1 MNFREEHKELK
12 VIIEKIYNEQSLES
26 SCDDIVEKLIAIYKT
41 EYKHKYSELTTIIL
55 NITKSDREQDLM
67 TLAQNVRMLE
77 EKLDDKNCDKCIKEK
92 IKDFY
97 DHINLECVRLQDS
110 DGKIKKIKD
119 EYNELYKNYNN
130 IKDNLSKQQ
139 TQYITILGIFAS
151 IVLTFVSGL
160 VFSNI
165 DKSSIY
171 RLIFVM
177 SFIALFMGN
186 TLYALFAFLLKISL
200 SHDFQHNKKFLYGFN
215 VSVLL
220 IMFANF
226 LFYLYEEKL
235 KDISL
240 FIEKM
245 VYIFI

>member
-1 MNFREEHKELK
+1 MSFKKEHKELK

-26 SCDDIVEKLIAIYKT
+26 SCDDIVEKLITIYKT
-41 EYKHKYSELTTIIL
+41 KYKHKYSELTTIIL

-77 EKLDDKNCDKCIKEK
+77 EKLDNKTCDECIKEK

-160 VFSNI
+160 VFSTSVLSNI
-165 DKSSIY
+165 DKVSIF
-171 RLIFVM
+171 RLIFTM
-177 SFIALFMGN
+177 AFIAFFVGN
-186 TLYALFAFLLKISL
+186 ILYSLFAFLLKIS
-200 SHDFQHNKKFLYGFN
+200 SIYSCKSNIYIYVFN
-215 VSVLL
+215 LIIFL
-220 IMFANF
+220 IMLIDFC
-226 LFYLYEEKL
+226 FYLYC
-235 KDISL
+235 
-240 FIEKM
+240 F
-245 VYIFI
+245 Y

>member
-1 MNFREEHKELK
+1 MSFEKEHKELK

-26 SCDDIVEKLIAIYKT
+26 SFDDIADKLITIYKT

-67 TLAQNVRMLE
+67 TLAQNVRILE
-77 EKLDDKNCDKCIKEK
+77 EKLDDKMCDKCIKEK

-110 DGKIKKIKD
+110 DGKIKKIKH
-119 EYNELYKNYNN
+119 EYNELYRSYNN

-160 VFSNI
+160 VFSTSVLSNI
-165 DKSSIY
+165 DKVSIF
-171 RLIFVM
+171 RLIFTM
-177 SFIALFMGN
+177 AFIAFFVGN
-186 TLYALFAFLLKISL
+186 ILYSLFAFLLKISSIDSCKNNNYIYIFNL
-200 SHDFQHNKKFLYGFN
+200 IIFFIMLIDFC
-215 VSVLL
+215 
-220 IMFANF
+220 
-226 LFYLYEEKL
+226 FYLYC
-235 KDISL
+235 
-240 FIEKM
+240 F
-245 VYIFI
+245 Y

>member
-1 MNFREEHKELK
+1 MSFKKEHKELK

-26 SCDDIVEKLIAIYKT
+26 SCDDIVEKLITIYKT

-77 EKLDDKNCDKCIKEK
+77 EKLDNKTCDECIKEK

-160 VFSNI
+160 VFSTSVLSNI
-165 DKSSIY
+165 DKVSIF
-171 RLIFVM
+171 RLIFTM
-177 SFIALFMGN
+177 AFIAFFVGN
-186 TLYALFAFLLKISL
+186 ILYSLFAFLLKIS
-200 SHDFQHNKKFLYGFN
+200 SIYSCKSNIYIYVFN
-215 VSVLL
+215 LIIFL
-220 IMFANF
+220 IMLIDFC
-226 LFYLYEEKL
+226 FYLYC
-235 KDISL
+235 
-240 FIEKM
+240 F
-245 VYIFI
+245 Y

>member
-1 MNFREEHKELK
+1 MSFEKEHKELK

-26 SCDDIVEKLIAIYKT
+26 SFDDIVDKLITIYKT

-67 TLAQNVRMLE
+67 TLAQNVRILE
-77 EKLDDKNCDKCIKEK
+77 EKLDDKMCDKCIKEK

-110 DGKIKKIKD
+110 DGKIKKIKH
-119 EYNELYKNYNN
+119 EYNELYRSYNN

-160 VFSNI
+160 VFSTSVLSNI
-165 DKSSIY
+165 DKVSIF
-171 RLIFVM
+171 RLIFTM
-177 SFIALFMGN
+177 AFIAFFVGN
-186 TLYALFAFLLKISL
+186 ILYSLFAFLLKISSIDSCKNNNYIYIFNL
-200 SHDFQHNKKFLYGFN
+200 IIFFIMLIDFC
-215 VSVLL
+215 
-220 IMFANF
+220 
-226 LFYLYEEKL
+226 FYLYC
-235 KDISL
+235 
-240 FIEKM
+240 F
-245 VYIFI
+245 Y

>member
-1 MNFREEHKELK
+1 MSFKKEHKELK

-26 SCDDIVEKLIAIYKT
+26 SCDDIVEKLITIYKT

-77 EKLDDKNCDKCIKEK
+77 EKLDNKTCDECIKEK

-160 VFSNI
+160 VFSTSVLSNI
-165 DKSSIY
+165 DKVSIF
-171 RLIFVM
+171 RLIFTM
-177 SFIALFMGN
+177 AFIAFFVGN
-186 TLYALFAFLLKISL
+186 ILYSLFAFLLKIS
-200 SHDFQHNKKFLYGFN
+200 SIYSYKSNIYIYIFN
-215 VSVLL
+215 LIIFL
-220 IMFANF
+220 IMLIDFC
-226 LFYLYEEKL
+226 FYLYC
-235 KDISL
+235 
-240 FIEKM
+240 F
-245 VYIFI
+245 Y